1 MNSYTY
7 FFTLILIFFYI
18 KVSFSNQPVKFDNAA
33 YQLSVPK
40 ILDLEDKKLYLKIR
54 SLQIEG
60 NWSEVDKK
68 VKLLKDKILLGH
80 IDYDKLMHPNK
91 YKSSYDELS
100 EWLIKYND
108 FPIVMQRRV
117 YSLMMKRSSD
127 PKKINNEKNNVV
139 ESTSEAP
146 SLDQNIEVSKI
157 SRNEAIENEDRVQFE
172 NSTVIGSI
180 SLVGASIDD
189 LTFKKYTNTLNG
201 DDNVVLLNPKKVEDG
216 YYIETGWATANKNIN
231 LPNSKTIWTIEG
243 NNKLTPNSPI
253 KLSWTNDQNIK
264 FIKDISIDD
273 QYLFKV
279 NQTIINNSEK
289 TYNFY
294 PYGQIIRNIAP
305 EIIDFFILHEGLIGV
320 FDDQLVEEDYDD
332 IEEKKFSIN
341 ADKGWL
347 GITDKYWIT
356 SLIPQENRKFRT
368 DFDYK
373 NKFRANFIETS
384 ATEIGANETK
394 SNEIKIIIAAK
405 EVDIIDGYAENL
417 NISKYDLAIDWG
429 WFYFLVKP
437 LFFVIDYFFELTGN
451 FGIAI
456 ILITICIRIVF
467 FPLANYSFKSMAKMK
482 VLQPEMTRLKELHK
496 EDKMK
501 LQQEMMALYKKEK
514 VNPVSGCLPIFIQIP
529 FFFAIYKVLF
539 VTLEMRHQPFYG
551 WIKDLSERDPTSIFN
566 LFGLIPWDPPSF
578 LLIGVWP
585 CLMGLSMYLQ
595 QKLNPTPPDPIQ
607 AKIFAFFPLFLT
619 VILAPFPSG
628 LVIYWTINNIL
639 TMAQQYVIIKRTTVK
654 TAQ

>member
-1 MNSYTY
+1 MDSKNVIAAISLSAAVIIIYGL
-7 FFTLILIFFYI
+7 FFA
-18 KVSFSNQPVKFDNAA
+18 P
-33 YQLSVPK
+33 P
-40 ILDLEDKKLYLKIR
+40 
-54 SLQIEG
+54 
-60 NWSEVDKK
+60 
-68 VKLLKDKILLGH
+68 
-80 IDYDKLMHPNK
+80 P
-91 YKSSYDELS
+91 
-100 EWLIKYND
+100 
-108 FPIVMQRRV
+108 P
-117 YSLMMKRSSD
+117 D
-127 PKKINNEKNNVV
+127 PKKINNEKNNIV

-146 SLDQNIEVSKI
+146 SLDQNVEVSKI

-180 SLVGASIDD
+180 SLVGGSIDD

-201 DDNVVLLNPKKVEDG
+201 DDNVILLNPKKVEDG

-253 KLSWTNDQNIK
+253 KLSWANDQNIK

-294 PYGQIIRNIAP
+294 PYGQIIRNLAP

-437 LFFVIDYFFELTGN
+437 LFFLIDYFFKLTGN

>member
-1 MNSYTY
+1 MDFKNT
-7 FFTLILIFFYI
+7 I
-18 KVSFSNQPVKFDNAA
+18 AA
-33 YQLSVPK
+33 ISLSAAV
-40 ILDLEDKKLYLKIR
+40 
-54 SLQIEG
+54 
-60 NWSEVDKK
+60 
-68 VKLLKDKILLGH
+68 ILLWGFFFA
-80 IDYDKLMHPNK
+80 P
-91 YKSSYDELS
+91 
-100 EWLIKYND
+100 
-108 FPIVMQRRV
+108 PTP
-117 YSLMMKRSSD
+117 D
-127 PKKINNEKNNVV
+127 PKKINNEKNNIV

-146 SLDQNIEVSKI
+146 SLDQNVEVSKI

-180 SLVGASIDD
+180 SLVGGSIDD

-201 DDNVVLLNPKKVEDG
+201 DDNVILLNPKKVEDG

-294 PYGQIIRNIAP
+294 PYGQIIRNLAP

-437 LFFVIDYFFELTGN
+437 LFFLIDYFFKLTGN

>member
-1 MNSYTY
+1 LDSKNVIAAISLSAAVIIIYGL
-7 FFTLILIFFYI
+7 FFA
-18 KVSFSNQPVKFDNAA
+18 P
-33 YQLSVPK
+33 P
-40 ILDLEDKKLYLKIR
+40 
-54 SLQIEG
+54 
-60 NWSEVDKK
+60 
-68 VKLLKDKILLGH
+68 
-80 IDYDKLMHPNK
+80 P
-91 YKSSYDELS
+91 
-100 EWLIKYND
+100 
-108 FPIVMQRRV
+108 P
-117 YSLMMKRSSD
+117 D
-127 PKKINNEKNNVV
+127 PKKINNEKNNIV

-146 SLDQNIEVSKI
+146 SLDQNVEVSKI
-157 SRNEAIENEDRVQFE
+157 SRDEAIENEDRVKFE
-172 NSTVIGSI
+172 NSTIIGSI

-201 DDNVVLLNPKKVEDG
+201 DDNVILLNPKKVEDG

-294 PYGQIIRNIAP
+294 PYGQIIRNLAP

-437 LFFVIDYFFELTGN
+437 LFFLIDYFFKLTGN

>member
-1 MNSYTY
+1 MDSKNVIAAISLSAAVIIIYGL
-7 FFTLILIFFYI
+7 FFA
-18 KVSFSNQPVKFDNAA
+18 P
-33 YQLSVPK
+33 P
-40 ILDLEDKKLYLKIR
+40 
-54 SLQIEG
+54 
-60 NWSEVDKK
+60 
-68 VKLLKDKILLGH
+68 
-80 IDYDKLMHPNK
+80 P
-91 YKSSYDELS
+91 
-100 EWLIKYND
+100 
-108 FPIVMQRRV
+108 P
-117 YSLMMKRSSD
+117 D
-127 PKKINNEKNNVV
+127 PKKINNEKNNIV
-139 ESTSEAP
+139 ESTNEAP
-146 SLDQNIEVSKI
+146 SLDQNVEVSKI

-201 DDNVVLLNPKKVEDG
+201 DDNVILLNPKKVEDG

-294 PYGQIIRNIAP
+294 PYGQIIRNLAP

-437 LFFVIDYFFELTGN
+437 LFFLIDYFFKLTGN